1 MSSGVLTAQAPTPP
15 LPTNINAI
23 WSSSNPS
30 VVEVTPEGAITHL
43 SVGRATLTLS
53 IKDDAY
59 YHDNHNS
66 YNIMVKPAP
75 YITIDSV
82 KFQSAGRET
91 IASNANNLSWQ
102 PIYISDNSFT
112 VNWSS
117 IETPH
122 AINFELYDDKNNL
135 LQREERQNYSPK
147 NNITDPVIISPTEP
161 YINKPQNLKLKV
173 ITFDLND
180 KPYPKEYNIA
190 VKSISAQTAEN
201 LISISLNSQF
211 LYTDS
216 GSSASSC
223 QDQWGTSTTHFTVIP
238 RIEFKGDTKNLL
250 YPIKLTA
257 KIDNIT
263 LNPSNLS
270 QGVINQNVVY
280 PDSFALD
287 KNSGSI
293 YEFKTTSSQYAIDKE
308 CRFKD
313 SGHGVFKLTIDV
325 YGNKQEV
332 TKNFNWNG
340 FNGAY

>member
-1 MSSGVLTAQAPTPP
+1 M
-15 LPTNINAI
+15 
-23 WSSSNPS
+23 
-30 VVEVTPEGAITHL
+30 
-43 SVGRATLTLS
+43 
-53 IKDDAY
+53 
-59 YHDNHNS
+59 
-66 YNIMVKPAP
+66 
-75 YITIDSV
+75 
-82 KFQSAGRET
+82 
-91 IASNANNLSWQ
+91 
-102 PIYISDNSFT
+102 
-112 VNWSS
+112 
-117 IETPH
+117 
-122 AINFELYDDKNNL
+122 

-216 GSSASSC
+216 GSSAPSC
-223 QDQWGTSTTHFTVIP
+223 QDAMATSTVHFTVIP

-257 KIDNIT
+257 RIDNIT

-270 QGVINQNVVY
+270 QGVINQNIVY
-280 PDSFALD
+280 PNDFALS
-287 KNSGSI
+287 KTSENTH
-293 YEFKTTSSQYAIDKE
+293 EFKTTSSQYAIDKE
-308 CRFKD
+308 CRIKD

-325 YGNKQEV
+325 YGNKQEI

-340 FNGAY
+340 FNGTY